1 MIDDVKLKEEV
12 FMLKQHHGLL
22 LHTMSNPLQDLC
34 QAHTELEVGNA
45 DRLIFVLFALI
56 PGPNFIELLKAR
68 NNA

>member
-45 DRLIFVLFALI
+45 DRLIFVLFAL
-56 PGPNFIELLKAR
+56 NTRAQFHRAAESKK
-68 NNA
+68 